1 MADKITVVVVWYKRN
16 QLNDFLRN
24 INGQKEIG
32 VTVIP
37 LDNSQNQYTGA
48 WEAFNS
54 VINKIDTEYVM
65 FTHPDICFED
75 DDVLEKLISEIKG

>member
-24 INGQKEIG
+24 INGQTEIG

-48 WEAFNS
+48 
-54 VINKIDTEYVM
+54 
-65 FTHPDICFED
+65 
-75 DDVLEKLISEIKG
+75 